1 MDNEIIS
8 IRKLRMEEF
17 DRLKPLFPDSDE
29 KWDGYRR
36 SRLEQFSRHDADT
49 YIMEASGACIGEL
62 SANYSSRTLAEETI
76 PQQRVYLDTFRL
88 AEAYQGAGLGQR
100 LLRYALDDLEARG
113 FTEFTIG
120 VEEENEIARHIYSK
134 FGFTVPVA
142 QGHGSLYDPCDYTL
156 YLRKTN

>member
-1 MDNEIIS
+1 MNNKEIS

-29 KWDGYRR
+29 KWDGYRKK
-36 SRLEQFSRHDADT
+36 RLEQFRRHDADT

-62 SANYSSRTLAEETI
+62 SANYSSRALAEEAV

-88 AEAYQGAGLGQR
+88 AKAYRGAGLGQK

-120 VEEENEIARHIYSK
+120 VEEDNKIAKHIYSK

-156 YLRKTN
+156 YLRKTD

>member
-1 MDNEIIS
+1 MNNKEIS

-29 KWDGYRR
+29 KWDGYRKK
-36 SRLEQFSRHDADT
+36 RLEQFRRHDADT

-62 SANYSSRTLAEETI
+62 SANYSSRALAEEAV

-88 AEAYQGAGLGQR
+88 AKAYRGAGLGQK

-120 VEEENEIARHIYSK
+120 VEEDNKIARHIYSK
-134 FGFTVPVA
+134 LGFTVPVA

-156 YLRKTN
+156 YLRKTD

>member
-1 MDNEIIS
+1 MNNKEIS

-29 KWDGYRR
+29 KWDGYRKK
-36 SRLEQFSRHDADT
+36 RLEQFRRHDADT

-62 SANYSSRTLAEETI
+62 SANYSSRALAEEAV

-88 AEAYQGAGLGQR
+88 TKAYRGAGLGQK

-120 VEEENEIARHIYSK
+120 VEEDNKIARHIYSK

-156 YLRKTN
+156 YLRKTD